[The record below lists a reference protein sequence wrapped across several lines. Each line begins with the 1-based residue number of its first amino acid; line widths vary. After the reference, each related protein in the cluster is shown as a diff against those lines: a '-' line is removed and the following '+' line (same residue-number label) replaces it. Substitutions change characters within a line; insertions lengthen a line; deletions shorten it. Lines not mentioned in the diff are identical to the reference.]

1 MFARR
6 ATESEGGAP
15 QRLPASWRRRLTE
28 AFTQRLALKGTAL
41 LLAVVL
47 WFIVTAKEPNQDL
60 VEVQFHPQLD
70 SSLVLKDPPPPIHAL
85 VVGTPQ
91 ELLKLFAH
99 PLVIRRPIA
108 ANSPDTV
115 VVDLSTSD
123 VELPAGVDAIVRGI
137 EPHSVTLRFESTSSR
152 LVAVRSAVQ
161 VVGDSLH
168 PTPPAMAVRLEPE
181 RVEVSGPRQKVL
193 ATQYVMTT
201 RVTIPA
207 TDSLPHLVDI
217 DTSKLGLRVKPS
229 QVKVHLVPSLEPPA
243 AAAAAPAVKPATK

>member
-1 MFARR
+1 MSAP
-6 ATESEGGAP
+6 AEVPNEKGAAGRP
-15 QRLPASWRRRLTE
+15 VPTWRRRLAE

-41 LLAVVL
+41 LLAIVL

-60 VEVQFHPQLD
+60 VEVQFAPQLD

-99 PLVIRRPIA
+99 PLVIKRQIA

-123 VELPAGVDAIVRGI
+123 VELPAGIDAIVRGV
-137 EPHSVTLRFESTSSR
+137 EPKSVTLRFESTSSR
-152 LVAVRSAVQ
+152 VVPVHSAVQ
-161 VVGDSLH
+161 VVADTLH
-168 PTPPAMAVRLEPE
+168 PSPPMAVRLEPE
-181 RVEVSGPRQKVL
+181 RVEVSGPRQRVL
-193 ATQYVMTT
+193 GLEYVVTV

-217 DTSKLGLRVKPS
+217 DTTRLGLRVKPS
-229 QVKVHLVPSLEPPA
+229 QVKVHLIPTS
-243 AAAAAPAVKPATK
+243 PATASAASAAKS

>member
-1 MFARR
+1 MAEL
-6 ATESEGGAP
+6 ANSEQDGGSG
-15 QRLPASWRRRLTE
+15 QRPVPTWRRRVAE
-28 AFTQRLALKGTAL
+28 VFTQRLALKGTAL
-41 LLAVVL
+41 LIAIVL

-60 VEVQFHPQLD
+60 VEVQFAPQLD

-99 PLVIRRPIA
+99 PLIIKRQIS

-137 EPHSVTLRFESTSSR
+137 EPRSVTLRFESTSSR
-152 LVAVRSAVQ
+152 TVPVRSAVQ
-161 VVGDSLH
+161 IVADTLH
-168 PTPPAMAVRLEPE
+168 PSPPMAVRLEPD
-181 RVEVSGPRQKVL
+181 RVEVSGPRQRVL
-193 ATQYVMTT
+193 GLEYVTT
-201 RVTIPA
+201 ARVAIPA

-217 DTSKLGLRVKPS
+217 DTARLALRVKPS
-229 QVKVHLVPSLEPPA
+229 QVKVHLVPTPA
-243 AAAAAPAVKPATK
+243 AVSAGSPKP

>member
-1 MFARR
+1 MA
-6 ATESEGGAP
+6 ASPNQPAESGQGQHTVP
-15 QRLPASWRRRLTE
+15 TWRRRLTE

-60 VEVQFHPQLD
+60 VDVQFAPQLD
-70 SSLVLKDPPPPIHAL
+70 SSLVLKDPPPMIHAL

-99 PLVIRRPIA
+99 PLVIKRQIA

-123 VELPAGVDAIVRGI
+123 VELPPGVDAIVRGV
-137 EPHSVTLRFESTSSR
+137 EPRSVTLRFESTSSR
-152 LVAVRSAVQ
+152 VVPVRSAVQ
-161 VVGDSLH
+161 VVPDTLH
-168 PTPPAMAVRLEPE
+168 PSPPVAVRLDPE
-181 RVEVSGPRQKVL
+181 RVEVSGPRQRVL
-193 ATQYVMTT
+193 GVPYVVTA
-201 RVTIPA
+201 RVVIPA

-217 DTSKLGLRVKPS
+217 DTTRLGLRVRPS
-229 QVKVHLVPSLEPPA
+229 QVKVHLVPA
-243 AAAAAPAVKPATK
+243 AATASAASAGKS

>member
-1 MFARR
+1 MSATPTPNDNAGTPRPVPTWQRR
-6 ATESEGGAP
+6 VSEV
-15 QRLPASWRRRLTE
+15 
-28 AFTQRLALKGTAL
+28 FTQRLALKGTAIL
-41 LLAVVL
+41 IAIVL

-60 VEVQFHPQLD
+60 VEVQFAPQLD

-99 PLVIRRPIA
+99 PLVIKRPIA

-137 EPHSVTLRFESTSSR
+137 EPRSVTLRFESTSSR
-152 LVAVRSAVQ
+152 VVPVHSAVQ
-161 VVGDSLH
+161 VVTDSLH
-168 PTPPAMAVRLEPE
+168 PLVAVSPRLEPDH
-181 RVEVSGPRQKVL
+181 VEVSGTRQRVL
-193 ATQYVMTT
+193 DLEYVSTV
-201 RVTIPA
+201 RVSIPA

-217 DTSKLGLRVKPS
+217 DTTRLGLRVRPS
-229 QVKVHLVPSLEPPA
+229 QVKVHLVPATPVTASAPPRA
-243 AAAAAPAVKPATK
+243 KP

>member
-1 MFARR
+1 MA
-6 ATESEGGAP
+6 ASPTPHNEGGAGP
-15 QRLPASWRRRLTE
+15 RPIPNWRRGLAE

-41 LLAVVL
+41 LLAIVL

-60 VEVQFHPQLD
+60 VEVQFAPQLD

-99 PLVIRRPIA
+99 PLVIKRQIA

-123 VELPAGVDAIVRGI
+123 VELPAGVDAIVRGV
-137 EPHSVTLRFESTSSR
+137 EPRSVTLRFESTSSR
-152 LVAVRSAVQ
+152 VVPVHSAVQ
-161 VVGDSLH
+161 VVADSLH
-168 PTPPAMAVRLEPE
+168 PSPPVAVRLDPE
-181 RVEVSGPRQKVL
+181 RVEVSGPRQRVL
-193 ATQYVMTT
+193 GVPYVVTA
-201 RVTIPA
+201 RVVIPA

-217 DTSKLGLRVKPS
+217 DTTRLGLRVRPS
-229 QVKVHLVPSLEPPA
+229 QVKVHLVPA
-243 AAAAAPAVKPATK
+243 AATTASAATGAKF

>member
-1 MFARR
+1 MLAQKS
-6 ATESEGGAP
+6 AEPASGGA
-15 QRLPASWRRRLTE
+15 QRLPSSWRRRLTE

-60 VEVQFHPQLD
+60 VEVQFAQLD

-99 PLVIRRPIA
+99 PLVIRRQIA

-152 LVAVRSAVQ
+152 MVPVRSAVQ

-168 PTPPAMAVRLEPE
+168 PTPPPTTVRLEPE
-181 RVEVSGPRQKVL
+181 KVEVSGPRQRVL
-193 ATQYVMTT
+193 STQFVTTT

-207 TDSLPHLVDI
+207 NDSLPHLVDI
-217 DTSKLGLRVKPS
+217 DTTRLGLRVKPS
-229 QVKVHLVPSLEPPA
+229 QVKVHLVPTLDTPA
-243 AAAAAPAVKPATK
+243 AATVARPEPRR

>member
-1 MFARR
+1 MPAPPREPN
-6 ATESEGGAP
+6 ESAAAAP
-15 QRLPASWRRRLTE
+15 PVPTWRRRLAE

-41 LLAVVL
+41 LLAIVL

-60 VEVQFHPQLD
+60 VEVQFAPQLD

-99 PLVIRRPIA
+99 PLVIRRQIA

-123 VELPAGVDAIVRGI
+123 VELPPGIDAFVRAVQ
-137 EPHSVTLRFESTSSR
+137 PRSVTLRFESTSSR
-152 LVAVRSAVQ
+152 VVPVRSAVE
-161 VVGDSLH
+161 VVSDTLH
-168 PTPPAMAVRLEPE
+168 PSPPVAVRLEPD
-181 RVEVSGPRQKVL
+181 RVEVSGPRQRVL
-193 ATQYVMTT
+193 SLEYVVTA
-201 RVTIPA
+201 RVAIPA

-217 DTSKLGLRVKPS
+217 DTTRLGLRVKPS
-229 QVKVHLVPSLEPPA
+229 QVKVHLVPV
-243 AAAAAPAVKPATK
+243 APATASAVSGTKP

>member
-1 MFARR
+1 MA
-6 ATESEGGAP
+6 ASTETASSGGSSP
-15 QRLPASWRRRLTE
+15 RPVPTWRRRLAE

-41 LLAVVL
+41 LLAIVL

-60 VEVQFHPQLD
+60 VEVQFAPQLD

-99 PLVIRRPIA
+99 PLVIKRQIS

-123 VELPAGVDAIVRGI
+123 VELPAGIDAIVRGI

-152 LVAVRSAVQ
+152 IVQVRSAVQ
-161 VVGDSLH
+161 VIADTLH
-168 PTPPAMAVRLEPE
+168 PSPPMAVRLEPE
-181 RVEVSGPRQKVL
+181 RVEVSGPRQRVL
-193 ATQYVMTT
+193 GVQFVTT
-201 RVTIPA
+201 ARVAIPA
-207 TDSLPHLVDI
+207 GDSLPHLVDI
-217 DTSKLGLRVKPS
+217 DTTRLGLRVRPS
-229 QVKVHLVPSLEPPA
+229 QVKVHLVPA
-243 AAAAAPAVKPATK
+243 ATTASTAPATKH